1 MRVYGPVAAPDDAQP
16 SPAAAWVAACRD
28 GRLAFQRAPGGS
40 AVFPPRL
47 AEPGTGAPLT
57 WATSAGRG
65 AVHAATV
72 VRRRGEPPASV
83 VLVDLDEGFRMMS
96 AVVGV
101 GPEDVRVGQR
111 VRLAWRDG
119 DPPVPVFEVDR

>member
-1 MRVYGPVAAPDDAQP
+1 VRVYGAVAAPDDAQP
-16 SPAAAWVAACRD
+16 SPGAAWTAACRD
-28 GRLAFQRAPGGS
+28 GRLAFQRAPDGT

-47 AEPGTGAPLT
+47 AQPGTGARLT

-65 AVHAATV
+65 TVHAATV
-72 VRRRGEPPASV
+72 VRRRGEPAESL

-101 GPEDVRVGQR
+101 APEEVRVGQR

-119 DPPVPVFEVDR
+119 DPPVPVFEVQA